1 MANKNADIRLLIGAE
16 GGSSTGGAL
25 IKQELQ
31 SYFKD
36 GLKIKIKLDDVDI
49 GSIKARVAEQQK
61 SVSNT
66 KAELDINKQLEKS
79 FERAVALRKKT
90 DRTDEL
96 KQSAAINKYLEQE
109 YQLKL
114 KSQQAAKQA
123 SEQSSQQYWD
133 GRFKDSVNDLT
144 ASNTVL
150 KQMSQYYKELEKSSA
165 QVAANTEKE
174 RAAQEKLA
182 STAAKISANAA
193 SQKASFQQYLQTLD
207 PSALGKYNSE
217 IQDIFKNL
225 ESGANG
231 SGEALQNAQNGI
243 KSFKA
248 TMKEVGAEGK
258 NVFTY
263 LEGKIRTFA
272 VYLMSSAITMGV
284 VSGFKKAVDVVYDLN
299 DAMVDLRI
307 VTGDSVEQTK
317 ELLNTYNQMAQRLGT
332 TTKNIS
338 SGAIEWQRQGFG
350 EEDTNSLLEAS
361 TALSVVGMV
370 ESADAARYLTS
381 AIKGYKQEAS
391 SAIDIVDKLT
401 SIDLKAAVSAG
412 GLAEAMARTANSA
425 RLAGVDMNTL
435 LGYIAAVGEATQREA
450 SVVGEAFKR
459 IFARYSNVKLGKLID
474 DESGE
479 SLNDFET
486 VLNSVGVTLR
496 DQVTGN
502 FRDFSVVLSEVI
514 DKYKQLDP
522 NSTKV
527 SALAQAL
534 GGTLQRENVLA
545 LFENYDKAMQY
556 AETATNST
564 GTAMQKLSTYQE
576 GLEAKQNKLTASFEK
591 FSNSILSDD
600 LVGLLL
606 DLGSGA
612 LNFASGLG
620 GIPVKLA
627 AITVALVSLNSAMKA
642 LGASPFGA
650 NFTKTFKDLGWPK
663 KNRRATDII
672 NIVPSHSKEA
682 A

>member
-36 GLKIKIKLDDVDI
+36 GLKIKIRLDDVDI

-79 FERAVALRKKT
+79 FERAAALRKKT

-96 KQSAAINKYLEQE
+96 KQAAAINKYLEKE

-123 SEQSSQQYWD
+123 REQYSQQYWD

-150 KQMSQYYKELEKSSA
+150 KQMSQYYKELEKSST
-165 QVAANTEKE
+165 QVAVNTEKE

-182 STAAKISANAA
+182 STAAKISANAVF
-193 SQKASFQQYLQTLD
+193 QKASFQQYLQTLN
-207 PSALGKYNSE
+207 PSALGQYNTE
-217 IQDIFKNL
+217 IQSIFKNL
-225 ESGANG
+225 EAGANG
-231 SGEALQNAQNGI
+231 SGEALQNAQNGM

-272 VYLMSSAITMGV
+272 VYLMSSAITIGV
-284 VSGFKKAVDVVYDLN
+284 VSGFQKAVGVVYDLN
-299 DAMVDLRI
+299 DAMVNLRI

-338 SGAIEWQRQGFG
+338 SGAIEWQRQGFN
-350 EEDTNSLLEAS
+350 EADTNRLLEAS

-370 ESADAARYLTS
+370 ESADAAKYLTS

-391 SAIDIVDKLT
+391 SAMDIVDKLT

-425 RLAGVDMNTL
+425 RLVGVDMDTL

-474 DESGE
+474 DETGE
-479 SLNDFET
+479 SLNDYET
-486 VLNSVGVTLR
+486 VLNSIGVTLR

-502 FRDFSVVLSEVI
+502 FRDFNVVLSEVV

-522 NSTKV
+522 NSAKV

-556 AETATNST
+556 AETAANST

-606 DLGSGA
+606 DLGSGV

-627 AITVALVSLNSAMKA
+627 AITVALVSLSSAMKA
-642 LGASPFGA
+642 LGASSFGT
-650 NFTKTFKDLGWPK
+650 NFIQTFKDMGEPTMTGFI
-663 KNRRATDII
+663 A
-672 NIVPSHSKEA
+672 PSHRKEA

>member
-36 GLKIKIKLDDVDI
+36 GLKIKIRLDDVDI

-79 FERAVALRKKT
+79 FERAAALRKKT

-96 KQSAAINKYLEQE
+96 KQAAAINKYLEKE

-123 SEQSSQQYWD
+123 MEQYSQQYWD

-150 KQMSQYYKELEKSSA
+150 KQMSQYYKELEKSST
-165 QVAANTEKE
+165 QVAVNTEKE

-182 STAAKISANAA
+182 STAAKISANAVF
-193 SQKASFQQYLQTLD
+193 QKASFQQYLQTLN
-207 PSALGKYNSE
+207 PSALGQYNTE
-217 IQDIFKNL
+217 IQSIFKNL
-225 ESGANG
+225 EAGANG
-231 SGEALQNAQNGI
+231 SGEALQNAQNGM

-272 VYLMSSAITMGV
+272 VYLMSSAITIGV
-284 VSGFKKAVDVVYDLN
+284 VSGFQKAVGVVYDLN
-299 DAMVDLRI
+299 DAMVNLRI

-338 SGAIEWQRQGFG
+338 SGAIEWQRQGFN
-350 EEDTNSLLEAS
+350 EADTNRLLEAS

-370 ESADAARYLTS
+370 ESADAAKYLTS

-391 SAIDIVDKLT
+391 SAMDIVDKLT

-425 RLAGVDMNTL
+425 RLVGVDMDTL

-474 DESGE
+474 DETGE
-479 SLNDFET
+479 SLSDYET
-486 VLNSVGVTLR
+486 VLNSIGVTLR

-502 FRDFSVVLSEVI
+502 FRDFNVVLSEVV

-522 NSTKV
+522 NSAKV

-556 AETATNST
+556 AETAANST

-606 DLGSGA
+606 DLGSGV

-627 AITVALVSLNSAMKA
+627 AITVALVSLSSAMKA
-642 LGASPFGA
+642 LGASSFGT
-650 NFTKTFKDLGWPK
+650 NFIQTFKDMGEPTMTGFI
-663 KNRRATDII
+663 A
-672 NIVPSHSKEA
+672 PSHRKEA

>member
-79 FERAVALRKKT
+79 FERAAALRKKT

-96 KQSAAINKYLEQE
+96 KQAAAINKYLEKE

-123 SEQSSQQYWD
+123 SEQASQQYWD
-133 GRFKDSVNDLT
+133 GRFKDSINNLT

-182 STAAKISANAA
+182 STTAKISANAV

-207 PSALGKYNSE
+207 PSVLGQYNAE
-217 IQDIFKNL
+217 IQGIFKNL
-225 ESGANG
+225 EAGANG
-231 SGEALQNAQNGI
+231 SGEALQNAQNGM

-272 VYLMSSAITMGV
+272 VYLMSSAITIGV
-284 VSGFKKAVDVVYDLN
+284 VSGFKKVVDVVYDLN
-299 DAMVDLRI
+299 DAMVNLRI

-338 SGAIEWQRQGFG
+338 SGAIEWQRQGFN
-350 EEDTNSLLEAS
+350 EADTNKLLEAS

-425 RLAGVDMNTL
+425 RLVGVDMNTL
-435 LGYIAAVGEATQREA
+435 LGYIAAVGESTQREA

-474 DESGE
+474 DETGE
-479 SLNDFET
+479 SLNDYET
-486 VLNSVGVTLR
+486 VLNSIGVTIR

-502 FRDFSVVLSEVI
+502 FRDFDVVLSEVI

-556 AETATNST
+556 AETAANST

-606 DLGSGA
+606 DLGSGV

-627 AITVALVSLNSAMKA
+627 AITVALVSLSSAMKA
-642 LGASPFGA
+642 LEASSFGT
-650 NFTKTFKDLGWPK
+650 NFIQTFKDMGEPTMTGFI
-663 KNRRATDII
+663 A
-672 NIVPSHSKEA
+672 PSHRKEA